1 MSKNKVKG
9 TIAVFGIIACGIY
22 SVLSGDNEKNET
34 HNEDVIISES
44 SESFSGIELFSKKM
58 DESHDLISYE
68 TAENL
73 YNFLHQEL
81 LFDDIIFAQKNAVG
95 DILFDIVADD
105 YSLMI
110 SVDND
115 GIYSVRCGSYD
126 LYDGENILITK
137 NGLDDRSIDHESE
150 YYSIAKEIILNNLKS
165 PKSAEFSSL
174 WSDEVKMQ
182 RNKDMVIVQGYVDAE
197 NSFGVS
203 TRNQWQVEFKVLD
216 LDTFSYEIIYIFIDG
231 NKFGEFIKLD

>member
-1 MSKNKVKG
+1 MSKNKGKG

-22 SVLSGDNEKNET
+22 SVLSGDNEKKET

-81 LFDDIIFAQKNAVG
+81 LFDDIIFTQKNAVG

-126 LYDGENILITK
+126 LYDGEKILITK
-137 NGLDDRSIDHESE
+137 D
-150 YYSIAKEIILNNLKS
+150 KE
-165 PKSAEFSSL
+165 
-174 WSDEVKMQ
+174 
-182 RNKDMVIVQGYVDAE
+182 R
-197 NSFGVS
+197 
-203 TRNQWQVEFKVLD
+203 
-216 LDTFSYEIIYIFIDG
+216 
-231 NKFGEFIKLD
+231 